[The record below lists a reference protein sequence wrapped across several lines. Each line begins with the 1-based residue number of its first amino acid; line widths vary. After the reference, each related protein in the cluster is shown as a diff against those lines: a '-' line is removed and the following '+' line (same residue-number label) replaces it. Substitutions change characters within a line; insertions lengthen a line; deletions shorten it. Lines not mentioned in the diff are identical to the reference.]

1 MNWEP
6 KAIVVHNWPKL
17 EETPDGTWR
26 RRWDIVLQES
36 VLKPLRISELERELS
51 TGEAQVG
58 IQLEG
63 DRKVIME
70 VITARWGW
78 DDDLYFYSYRLLKQI
93 DETLGTILTIQGQP
107 RDVWNPW
114 LNEKLREKY
123 E

>member
-1 MNWEP
+1 
-6 KAIVVHNWPKL
+6 
-17 EETPDGTWR
+17 
-26 RRWDIVLQES
+26 
-36 VLKPLRISELERELS
+36 LKPLRISELERELS

>member
-1 MNWEP
+1 MHWEP
-6 KAIVVHNWPKL
+6 KALVVHNWPQL
-17 EETPDGTWR
+17 EETPDGTWQ

-36 VLKPLRISELERELS
+36 ALKPLRISQRARELS
-51 TGEAQVG
+51 IGEAHVG
-58 IQLEG
+58 LHLEG
-63 DRKVIME
+63 DRTVIME

-78 DDDLYFYSYRLLKQI
+78 DDDLYFYSYHLLQQT

-123 E
+123 Q